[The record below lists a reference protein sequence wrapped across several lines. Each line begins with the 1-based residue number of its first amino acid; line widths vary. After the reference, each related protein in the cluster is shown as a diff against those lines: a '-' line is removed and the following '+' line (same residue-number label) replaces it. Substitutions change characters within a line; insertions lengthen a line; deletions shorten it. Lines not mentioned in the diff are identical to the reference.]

1 MFSNMA
7 GLDLLARKSLEH
19 GSEASILLS
28 NSSVGSN
35 ESGHQDHWS
44 WRHLSEQFC
53 IKNAESLFEKY
64 KSRLQHAMLI
74 LALLANFVSGML
86 AIVILCCFSSTSLE
100 SIKVPLA
107 AKTAITL
114 INFIFFIISCKE
126 KWFFSSHSRIIVSS
140 FLLIL
145 TVTAETTS
153 SVQRIA
159 SGYSAGPRFSAYSLL
174 ISTIFLPFP
183 KWYQV
188 GLASA
193 FVTTFEL
200 VISGLSYRL
209 EANLKWNQMLADVIF
224 HVTVALMGFYIRFL
238 LEFTNRKAFLD
249 RRECFENKFH
259 LQYEKDQED
268 RLLLSVLPKHISVQV
283 KDGIRDV
290 IRRIHLTPMPQRPF
304 TEIFVEKHKNVSILY
319 ADIVNSVALTA
330 SLHGSE
336 LVETLNELFGRF
348 DDKAEKNSCL
358 RIKLLG
364 DCYYCVSGLP
374 DDDPRHADHCVQMAV
389 DMIDIIRKFREE
401 TRVNVDMRIGVHSGK
416 VLSGLLGLRKWQFD
430 IWSRDVTIA
439 SRMEQT
445 GRPGCV
451 HISKATKDLLKGEYN
466 IEPNNGDIR
475 DEYLSKLDIE
485 TFFIMPSKKQPMKE
499 SLYIPANL
507 EKSPAHGRRV
517 SSINHEKIQRR
528 QSNAVEV
535 LTSRRRTVLGFSL
548 LHFHQMVSQVNESME
563 DAIDAMALSKKDQW
577 FNPEGIQPL
586 LLTFL
591 DISLEMPFMKQ
602 KDPLFKYS
610 LLAIL
615 FACFAITAIG
625 ALLKP
630 SSNLFWIPSCITFLI
645 VIISILLTW
654 LPIIW
659 KMIKKSSKASV
670 VSMLKGASNSFLLRT
685 ILVTLLA
692 VLLMT
697 ASLMGMEDC
706 DRPQVP
712 FVPENRTVP
721 VGVAIACENPWYF
734 TWCAILSMISVS
746 VFLRIHFFI
755 KLLINGSLVA
765 AFSGVIYSKSNLF
778 YKTYLQDWNRMPA
791 GVDQYWCLL
800 VTLFL
805 LHLLDRQVEYIGRLD
820 YLWKR
825 KLKKEQEEAKT
836 MGLVNRTLL
845 QNILPVHVAQYYLTK
860 ESVHFNLDLYHEEY
874 SSVAVMFASIP
885 NYMDYYSESLLNDEG
900 RKCLQ
905 VLHEIICEF
914 DKLLYEPPFLKLEK
928 IKTIGSTYMAAA
940 GLQPGRNSSRTSY
953 ESYGQQ
959 EEDAAQNV
967 LVLTKFAMT
976 IMDALQEMNERF
988 RQHFHLRIGIAVGP
1002 VLAGVVGSSKPQ
1014 YDIWG
1019 DTVNIA
1025 SRMDSTGVPGFIQVT
1040 ERAAEL
1046 LKEST
1051 KYDIECRG
1059 KTFIKGKGMMTTY
1072 LLRPCEVTKL

>member
-1 MFSNMA
+1 MA

-19 GSEASILLS
+19 GSEASILLT
-28 NSSVGSN
+28 NSYVGNGDSQR
-35 ESGHQDHWS
+35 QDLWS

-64 KSRLQHAMLI
+64 QSRLQHAMLI
-74 LALLANFVSGML
+74 LALTANVVSGTL
-86 AIVILCCFSSTSLE
+86 AILLLCVFSNSSLE
-100 SIKVPLA
+100 SMTIPLA
-107 AKTAITL
+107 VRAGITITSL
-114 INFIFFIISCKE
+114 ILYIISYQE
-126 KWFFSSHSRIIVSS
+126 KWFFSSHSRIIVSC

-145 TVTAETTS
+145 TVAAETTTS
-153 SVQRIA
+153 IQRVA
-159 SGYSAGPRFSAYSLL
+159 SGYPAGQRFSAYYLL
-174 ISTIFLPFP
+174 SCTIFLPFP

-188 GLASA
+188 GLASFLA
-193 FVTTFEL
+193 TMFEL

-209 EANLKWNQMLADVIF
+209 EGNLNLNQMSSDVIF
-224 HVTVALMGFYIRFL
+224 HVTVALMGLYIRFL
-238 LEFTNRKAFLD
+238 MEFTNRKAFLD
-249 RRECFENKFH
+249 RRECFESKFH
-259 LQYEKDQED
+259 LQYEKDQEE

-283 KDGIRDV
+283 RDSIRDV

-304 TEIFVEKHKNVSILY
+304 TELFVEKHKNVSILY

-348 DDKAEKNSCL
+348 DDKAEKNFCL

-374 DDDPRHADHCVQMAV
+374 DHDVKHADHCVQMAL
-389 DMIDIIRKFREE
+389 DMIDIIRNFREE
-401 TRVNVDMRIGVHSGK
+401 TRVNVDMRIGVHSGN

-439 SRMEQT
+439 SHMEQS

-451 HISKATKDLLKGEYN
+451 HVSKATKDLLKGQYN
-466 IEPNNGDIR
+466 VEPGNGNIR
-475 DEYLSKLDIE
+475 DDYLNKLDME
-485 TFFIMPSKKQPMKE
+485 TFFITPYKKQAVKDT
-499 SLYIPANL
+499 LYVPANP
-507 EKSPAHGRRV
+507 EKSPGYGRRA
-517 SSINHEKIQRR
+517 SSINHGKIQRR
-528 QSNAVEV
+528 QSSAVEV
-535 LTSRRRTVLGFSL
+535 LSSRRRTVLGFSL

-577 FNPEGIQPL
+577 FKREGIQPMF
-586 LLTFL
+586 LTFY
-591 DISLEMPFMKQ
+591 DMSLEMPFLRR

-610 LLAIL
+610 LLATL
-615 FACFAITAIG
+615 FMCFVITTISV
-625 ALLKP
+625 LLKP
-630 SSNLFWIPSCITFLI
+630 SFNLFWITSCIAFVV
-645 VIISILLTW
+645 VIISIILSW
-654 LPIIW
+654 VPFIW
-659 KMIKKSSKASV
+659 KMLKKSSKIPFFPK
-670 VSMLKGASNSFLLRT
+670 LKVTSNSFILRT
-685 ILVTLLA
+685 GIVCLLSI
-692 VLLMT
+692 LLMIT
-697 ASLMGMEDC
+697 SLMGIEDC
-706 DRPQVP
+706 EDEIFDSP
-712 FVPENRTVP
+712 FPENRTVP
-721 VGVAIACENPWYF
+721 AYDVVICDNPWYF

-755 KLLINGSLVA
+755 KLIINGSLVA
-765 AFSGVIYSKSNLF
+765 AFSCVIYNKSNLF
-778 YKTYLQDWNRMPA
+778 YKSYLQDWNRLPA

-800 VTLFL
+800 VTLYT

-820 YLWKR
+820 FLWKR
-825 KLKKEQEEAKT
+825 KLKKEQEEAST

-845 QNILPVHVAQYYLTK
+845 QNILPIHVAQYYLTQ
-860 ESVHFNLDLYHEEY
+860 ESMHFNLDLYHEEY

-953 ESYGQQ
+953 ESFGP
-959 EEDAAQNV
+959 EEDATQNV
-967 LVLTKFAMT
+967 LVMTKFALT
-976 IMDALQEMNERF
+976 IMDALQEMNRKN
-988 RQHFHLRIGIAVGP
+988 QHQFHLRIGIAVGP

-1025 SRMDSTGVPGFIQVT
+1025 SRMDSTGVAGVIQVT
-1040 ERAAEL
+1040 ERVAEIL
-1046 LKEST
+1046 QESS
-1051 KYDIECRG
+1051 KYDVRCRG
-1059 KTFIKGKGMMTTY
+1059 KIFIKGKGWMTTY
-1072 LLRPCEVTKL
+1072 LIYPYEVTRL